1 MYIDDSSRNYSK
13 NSLSTD
19 KIKFVKSDFETLK
32 YMESLFVYNIRDV
45 YLNCYAFILAHAK
58 GNLGV

>member
-32 YMESLFVYNIRDV
+32 YMESLFVYNIGM
-45 YLNCYAFILAHAK
+45 FI
-58 GNLGV
+58 